1 MKPKLRIL
9 VIEDSEDDALLVL
22 HQMKKGSYDIEYER
36 IVTAEGMRA
45 ALKEKPWDIILSDY
59 QMPHFNGLEALTVL
73 KESGTDIPLIV
84 ISGAIGEDIAVETMR
99 NGAQDYIM
107 KNNLQRLLPAV
118 ERELRES
125 KIRTEQKSLE
135 LKQKQVEARLHLQS
149 LALEAAANCIL
160 ITDKDGTI
168 LWANHA
174 FTVLTGYTLE
184 EAIGQN
190 LRILKSGVH
199 DAAFYKHLWQTILS
213 GNVWRSE
220 IMNRRKDGALYTEEA
235 TITPVKNQEGKI
247 THFIA
252 VKNDITARKQI
263 EEKFHT
269 LNAELEQR
277 VQVRTHQLQLARDA
291 AEKAN
296 RAKSTF
302 LANMSHEL
310 RTPLNAIL
318 GYSQLMQRSNSL
330 LAEHKEVLAIINRSG
345 EHLLALINDVLEISK
360 IEVGQSVPEITMF
373 DLHALFGD
381 LESML
386 GASARTKGLQFEITG
401 TSRLPRYVVADENKL
416 RQVLINILGNA
427 VKFTEQGS
435 IIMRVAVK
443 NEASD
448 GARLAVEVEDT
459 GIGIC
464 ENELDKL
471 FIYFEQTAGGRAK
484 KSGTGLGLAISR
496 DYVRMMGGDITVAGQ
511 EGKGSTFRFEIS
523 IREGSESEF
532 REKTSTERN
541 VISLAPGRKIPRI
554 LVVEDMEESR
564 ALLVKLLEVTGFEV
578 QAAANG
584 REAVERFERF
594 LPDFIWMDVRMPVM
608 DGLTATR
615 RIKESKAGKSVI
627 IAALTAHALKEERTT
642 ILAAG
647 CDDVVRKPF
656 REEEIFKVMK
666 KHLGLTYVYE
676 KKPEEAEPPEL
687 DIQLS
692 REQLASL
699 PEDLIRRLHDA
710 AVRLDTDLC
719 PALIETIA
727 GHDPSV
733 GSVFRRLA
741 GKLDYDGLLR
751 LLEVNAYHE

>member
-1 MKPKLRIL
+1 MKSKLRIL
-9 VIEDSEDDALLVL
+9 ILEDSEDDALLVL
-22 HQMKKGSYDIEYER
+22 HQMKKGGYDIEYER
-36 IVTAEGMRA
+36 IMTAEEMRA

-84 ISGAIGEDIAVETMR
+84 ISGAIGEDIAVETMK
-99 NGAQDYIM
+99 NGARDYIM
-107 KNNLQRLLPAV
+107 KHNLQRLLPAV

-125 KIRTEQKSLE
+125 KIRTKQKSLA
-135 LKQKQVEARLHLQS
+135 LKQKQAEARLHLQS

-174 FTVLTGYTLE
+174 FTDLTGYTIE

-190 LRILKSGVH
+190 PRILKSGVH
-199 DAAFYKHLWQTILS
+199 DAAFYDHLWQIILS
-213 GNVWRSE
+213 GNVWRNE
-220 IMNRRKDGALYTEEA
+220 IVNRRKDGTLYTEEA
-235 TITPVKNQEGKI
+235 TITPVQNQKGEI

-263 EEKFHT
+263 EEKYHS

-277 VQVRTHQLQLARDA
+277 IQVRTRQLQLARDA

-296 RAKSTF
+296 QAKSAF

-318 GYSQLMQRSNSL
+318 GYSQLMQRSSSL
-330 LAEHKEVLAIINRSG
+330 LTEQKEVLAIINRSG

-360 IEVGQSVPEITMF
+360 IEVGQSVLEATTF

-386 GASARTKGLQFEITG
+386 GPSARTKGLQFEILG
-401 TSRLPRYVVADENKL
+401 TNRVPQYVVADENKL
-416 RQVLINILGNA
+416 RQVLINVLGNA
-427 VKFTEQGS
+427 VKFTEQGG

-443 NEASD
+443 DDVSD

-459 GIGIC
+459 GTGIC

-471 FIYFEQTAGGRAK
+471 FICFEQTTGGRTK

-496 DYVRMMGGDITVAGQ
+496 DYVRMMGGDITVTSQ
-511 EGKGSTFRFEIS
+511 EGKGSIFRFEIS
-523 IREGSESEF
+523 IRAGSESEF
-532 REKTSTERN
+532 RGKTPTEQN
-541 VISLAPGRKIPRI
+541 VINLAPGQKSPRI
-554 LVVEDMEESR
+554 LVVEDVEESR
-564 ALLVKLLEVTGFEV
+564 TLLVKLLEVTGFEV

-615 RIKESKAGKSVI
+615 RIKESKTGKSVI
-627 IAALTAHALKEERTT
+627 IAALTAHALEEERTT

-647 CDDVVRKPF
+647 CDDVVHKPF
-656 REEEIFKVMK
+656 REEEIFRVMK
-666 KHLGLTYVYE
+666 KHLGLIYEYE
-676 KKPEEAEPPEL
+676 KKPEEAEPVEL
-687 DIQLS
+687 DVQL
-692 REQLASL
+692 RPEQLAAL
-699 PEDLIRRLHDA
+699 PEDLICRLHDA
-710 AVRLDTDLC
+710 VVRLDTDLC

-727 GHDPSV
+727 MHDASV

-741 GKLDYDGLLR
+741 VKLDYGRLLR
-751 LLEVNAYHE
+751 LLEANAHHE

>member
-22 HQMKKGSYDIEYER
+22 HQIKKGNYDVEYER

-45 ALKEKPWDIILSDY
+45 ALKEKSWDIIFSDY

-73 KESGTDIPLIV
+73 KESGMDIPLIV

-107 KNNLQRLLPAV
+107 KDNLQRLLPAV

-125 KIRTEQKSLE
+125 KIRTEQKGLE

-174 FTVLTGYTLE
+174 FTDLTGYTVE
-184 EAIGQN
+184 EAIGQTPR
-190 LRILKSGVH
+190 LLKSGVQ
-199 DAAFYKHLWQTILS
+199 DAVFYEHLWQIILS
-213 GNVWRSE
+213 GNVWQKE
-220 IMNRRKDGALYTEEA
+220 MVNRRKDGTLYTEET
-235 TITPVKNQEGKI
+235 TITPVQNQEGEV
-247 THFIA
+247 THFIS

-277 VQVRTHQLQLARDA
+277 IQLRTNQLQLARDA

-330 LAEHKEVLAIINRSG
+330 LPEQKEVLAIINRSG

-360 IEVGQSVPEITMF
+360 IEVGQSVPEATTF

-386 GASARTKGLQFEITG
+386 GSSAKTKGLQLEIIG
-401 TSRLPRYVVADENKL
+401 TSRLPQYVVTDENKL

-427 VKFTEQGS
+427 VKFTEQGG

-448 GARLAVEVEDT
+448 GTRLVVEVEDT

-471 FIYFEQTAGGRAK
+471 FIYFEQTTGGRTK

-496 DYVRMMGGDITVAGQ
+496 DYVRMMGGDITVTSQ
-511 EGKGSTFRFEIS
+511 EGKGSTFRFEIN
-523 IREGSESEF
+523 IREGSEPEF
-532 REKTSTERN
+532 RKKTPTERN
-541 VISLAPGRKIPRI
+541 VINLAPGRKSPRI

-564 ALLVKLLEVTGFEV
+564 TLLVKLLEMTGFEV

-615 RIKESKAGKSVI
+615 HIKESKAGKSTI
-627 IAALTAHALKEERTT
+627 IAALTAHALEEERTT

-647 CDDVVRKPF
+647 CDDVVSKPF

-666 KHLGLTYVYE
+666 KHLGLTYVYGKEPE
-676 KKPEEAEPPEL
+676 KAEPAEL
-687 DIQLS
+687 GVQL
-692 REQLASL
+692 RQEQLAAL
-699 PEDLIRRLHDA
+699 PEDLIHRLHDA

-719 PALIETIA
+719 LTLIETIA
-727 GHDPSV
+727 MHDPAV
-733 GSVFRRLA
+733 GSAFKRLA
-741 GKLDYDGLLR
+741 GKLDYDRLLR
-751 LLEVNAYHE
+751 LLEVNTHHE

>member
-1 MKPKLRIL
+1 MKPVLQIL
-9 VIEDSEDDALLVL
+9 FIEDSEDDVLLIL
-22 HQMKKGSYDIEYER
+22 HQIKKGGYDIEHER
-36 IVTAEGMRA
+36 VETAEGMKA
-45 ALKEKPWDIILSDY
+45 SLKEKPWDIIFSDY
-59 QMPHFNGLEALTVL
+59 QMPNFNGIEALTVL

-125 KIRTEQKSLE
+125 KIRTEQKTLE

-174 FTVLTGYTLE
+174 FTVLTGYALE

-190 LRILKSGVH
+190 LRILKSGVY

-213 GNVWRSE
+213 GNVWRNE
-220 IMNRRKDGALYTEEA
+220 IVNRRKDGALYTEEA
-235 TITPVKNQEGKI
+235 TITPVKNQEGEI

-269 LNAELEQR
+269 LNAELEYRIQI
-277 VQVRTHQLQLARDA
+277 RTRQLQLARDA
-291 AEKAN
+291 AEKAS

-330 LAEHKEVLAIINRSG
+330 LTEHKEVLAVINRSG

-360 IEVGQSVPEITMF
+360 IEAGQSVPEATTF
-373 DLHALFGD
+373 DLHALLED

-386 GASARTKGLQFEITG
+386 GSGARTKGLQFEIIG
-401 TSRLPRYVVADENKL
+401 TSRLPRYVVADEKML

-427 VKFTEQGS
+427 VKFTEQGR

-443 NEASD
+443 NKTLE

-459 GIGIC
+459 GTGIC

-496 DYVRMMGGDITVAGQ
+496 DYVCMMGGDISVTSR
-511 EGKGSTFRFEIS
+511 EGKGSTFRFEIT
-523 IREGSESEF
+523 IKEGSESEF
-532 REKTSTERN
+532 RGKTSMEQN
-541 VISLAPGRKIPRI
+541 VVKLAPGQKSCRI
-554 LVVEDMEESR
+554 LVADDMEESR
-564 ALLVKLLEVTGFEV
+564 ALLVRLLEITGFEV
-578 QAAANG
+578 QEAANG
-584 REAVERFERF
+584 REAVEKFERF

-608 DGLTATR
+608 DGLAATR
-615 RIKESKAGKSVI
+615 LIKESKTGKSVI
-627 IAALTAHALKEERTT
+627 IAALTAHALAEERVT

-647 CDDVVRKPF
+647 CDDVVNKPF
-656 REEEIFKVMK
+656 REEEIFRVMK
-666 KHLGLTYVYE
+666 KHLGLNYVY
-676 KKPEEAEPPEL
+676 KKEQEEAEPAEFDVRLNP
-687 DIQLS
+687 
-692 REQLASL
+692 EQLAAL
-699 PEDLIRRLHDA
+699 PEELIRRLNDA

-719 PALIETIA
+719 LLLIEKINR
-727 GHDPSV
+727 HDPSV
-733 GSVFRRLA
+733 GSALGRLA
-741 GKLDYDGLLR
+741 GKLDYEGLLR
-751 LLEVNAYHE
+751 LLEANAYHE